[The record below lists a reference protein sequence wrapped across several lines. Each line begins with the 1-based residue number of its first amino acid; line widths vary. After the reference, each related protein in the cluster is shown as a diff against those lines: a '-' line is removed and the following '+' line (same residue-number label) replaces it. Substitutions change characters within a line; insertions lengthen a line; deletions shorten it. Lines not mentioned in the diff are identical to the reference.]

1 MMTDR
6 VAMLNALLPKTAGN
20 PRAMI
25 ALARQM
31 LGAGERSRGLEL
43 AEQVFA
49 LTAGEGEAGVM
60 AAEILS
66 DGVFGWHFVIPRDQ
80 LRNNAYEAALQRAI
94 RPGCRVLEI
103 GTGSGLLAMMAARA
117 GAEVTTCEAD
127 FAIASAA
134 RDVVAANG
142 YADRVRVLNLH
153 STALDPERD
162 MGGQADILVSEIVSN
177 DLLSEG
183 VLAAHEDAVAR
194 LLKPGGVVI
203 PARGSVRVAL
213 AADRRG
219 RSPRLGETSGFDLT
233 AFNRLASPHEMVRVG
248 MGQVDLVS
256 DPVDLFRFDF
266 ASGGPW
272 QAERAGHRFASFGG
286 RVDGI
291 VQWIALEMDEVGR
304 YENQPIEG
312 SASCWGALFWRFGEP
327 LATQPGDG
335 VDIGGAHERDRLR
348 LWQQLVHS
356 MI

>member
-1 MMTDR
+1 MMSDR
-6 VAMLNALLPKTAGN
+6 VALLNALLPQTAGN

-31 LGAGERSRGLEL
+31 LGAGERLRGLEL

-49 LTAGEGEAGVM
+49 LTGGEGEAGVI

-66 DGVFGWHFVIPRDQ
+66 DGVYGWHFLIPRDHV
-80 LRNNAYEAALQRAI
+80 RNDAYEQALQRAI

-117 GAEVTTCEAD
+117 GAVVITCEAD
-127 FAIASAA
+127 PAIASAA

-142 YADRVRVLNLH
+142 YSDRVRVVNLH

-162 MGGQADILVSEIVSN
+162 MGGLADILVSEIVSN

-203 PARGSVRVAL
+203 PARGAIRVAL
-213 AADRRG
+213 ATDRRA
-219 RSPRLGETSGFDLT
+219 RSPRLGEASGFDLT

-256 DPVDLFRFDF
+256 EPVDLFRFDF

-272 QAERAGHRFASFGG
+272 RAARAEHGFASSGG

-291 VQWIALEMDEVGR
+291 VQWIALEMDEIGR
-304 YENQPIEG
+304 YENRPIEG
-312 SASCWGALFWRFGEP
+312 SASCWGALFWRFRHP
-327 LATQPGDG
+327 VTTLKGDC
-335 VDIGGAHERDRLR
+335 VKVGGAHERDRLR
-348 LWQQLVHS
+348 LWQDLVHPV
-356 MI
+356 I